1 MTTQNL
7 FTIINYI
14 SKFHLDPSLTH
25 SPPRADP
32 SICIV
37 SSSSPEIFLRSS
49 VSTRSTTRSARV
61 YTVGPRLPCGPPT
74 SCAEADT
81 ASWMWIEPT
90 SAEASFGQNR
100 AREYDARPSIEES
113 CGERQSFM
121 MYFRQTEHH
130 LLRPAHAQCPLGG
143 PIHRVRGFGPC
154 PSRGG

>member
-1 MTTQNL
+1 M
-7 FTIINYI
+7 INI
-14 SKFHLDPSLTH
+14 SHNASTKRQFNPNTNPNDYTEFIYYYKLHLKVPSRSLSY
-25 SPPRADP
+25 SPPRAVP

-90 SAEASFGQNR
+90 SADASFGQNR

-113 CGERQSFM
+113 CG
-121 MYFRQTEHH
+121 
-130 LLRPAHAQCPLGG
+130 
-143 PIHRVRGFGPC
+143 
-154 PSRGG
+154 

>member
-1 MTTQNL
+1 MVAIYRPVNTAHRRHSETRPPETDKSVITRPRSASSIQILTQMTTQNL

-32 SICIV
+32 SICLV

-90 SAEASFGQNR
+90 SADASFGQNR

-113 CGERQSFM
+113 CG
-121 MYFRQTEHH
+121 
-130 LLRPAHAQCPLGG
+130 
-143 PIHRVRGFGPC
+143 
-154 PSRGG
+154 